1 MTIYDRT
8 DSKLTKTII
17 LSDRTNR
24 HLRRWAKGR
33 IAKTATPLQGGFWQV
48 PVDDEIVARIN
59 ELRIEGETDDLVVW
73 RMMRESFSEGIE
85 K

>member
-1 MTIYDRT
+1 M
-8 DSKLTKTII
+8 SKPTKTII
-17 LSDRTNR
+17 LSDRSNR

-33 IAKTATPLQGGFWQV
+33 ITKTATPLPGGFWQV

-59 ELRIEGETDDLVVW
+59 ELRIAGETDDQVIW

>member
-1 MTIYDRT
+1 M
-8 DSKLTKTII
+8 SKPTKTII
-17 LSDRTNR
+17 LSDRSNR

-33 IAKTATPLQGGFWQV
+33 IAKTATSLPGGFWQV

-59 ELRIEGETDDLVVW
+59 ELRIAGETDDQVIW

>member
-1 MTIYDRT
+1 MSRP
-8 DSKLTKTII
+8 TKTIV
-17 LSDRTNR
+17 LSDRSNR

-33 IAKTATPLQGGFWQV
+33 MANTASPLPGGFWLV

-59 ELRIEGETDDLVVW
+59 ELRIAGESDDQVVW
-73 RMMRESFSEGIE
+73 RMMRESFSEGVE

>member
-1 MTIYDRT
+1 M
-8 DSKLTKTII
+8 SNSTKTIV
-17 LSDRTNR
+17 LSDRSNR

-33 IAKTATPLQGGFWQV
+33 MANTASPLPGGFWLV

-59 ELRIEGETDDLVVW
+59 ELRITGESDDQVVW
-73 RMMRESFSEGIE
+73 RMMREAFSEGID